1 MIIMKYTKLIYEEEE
16 NDLAAIGIGAM
27 IVFIALILVAAV
39 ASAVIIQTGEKL
51 QQNAQQT
58 GDDTQREIGGKIT
71 INSAYI
77 KDTTHLRLYFESAP
91 GSGTL
96 STEDIAWQIA
106 CTNLDPDGNGVDSVE
121 GVFGYQFTAAAFGD
135 GNDLDNAA
143 IGDTYLMSDPDTDT
157 LIPGNSQSTITPGAA
172 YVIDIL
178 VDGPGGVGVNDDC
191 TFSEVGIN
199 GQLTLWVHVEGGGST
214 YEVIVITDTTV
225 GSLLV

>member
-1 MIIMKYTKLIYEEEE
+1 
-16 NDLAAIGIGAM
+16 M

-77 KDTTHLRLYFESAP
+77 KNADHMRLYFESAP

-96 STEDIAWQIA
+96 TTEDIAWQIA
-106 CTNLDPDGNGVDSVE
+106 CTNLDPDGDGNPSE
-121 GVFGYQFTAAAFGD
+121 ATETFGYQFTAGAFGD
-135 GNDLDNAA
+135 GDDTDISA
-143 IGDTYLMSDPDTDT
+143 IGDTFTMDDPDENADEAANTP
-157 LIPGNSQSTITPGAA
+157 IPGNAQSTIAPGAA
-172 YVIDIL
+172 YVIDIA
-178 VDGPGGVGVNDDC
+178 VDGGANGDC

-199 GQLTLWVHVEGGGST
+199 GEITLWVHVEGGGST
-214 YEVIVITDTTV
+214 YEVILISEVAA
-225 GSLLV
+225 GSLLI

>member
-1 MIIMKYTKLIYEEEE
+1 MKKTNNFEE
-16 NDLAAIGIGAM
+16 NDNLAAIGIGAM

-77 KDTTHLRLYFESAP
+77 EDGTTMRLYFESAP

-96 STEDIAWQIA
+96 TTTNIAWQVA
-106 CTNLDPDGNGVDSVE
+106 CTNQDTNGNGVAGDSADD
-121 GVFGYQFTAAAFGD
+121 GYQFTAGAFDDGD
-135 GNDLDNAA
+135 DTDVAQV
-143 IGDTYLMSDPDTDT
+143 GDTFTMDDPENNAPA
-157 LIPGNSQSTITPGAA
+157 LAPGNRQATIAPGSA
-172 YVIDIL
+172 YVIDIV
-178 VDGPGGVGVNDDC
+178 VDGGVGGGDDC

-199 GQLTLWVHVEGGGST
+199 GEITLWIHVEGGGST
-214 YEVIVITDTTV
+214 YEVILISDTSP
-225 GSLLV
+225 GSLLI

>member
-1 MIIMKYTKLIYEEEE
+1 MRRE
-16 NDLAAIGIGAM
+16 NVRMNENEVSGSIGIGAM

-77 KDTTHLRLYFESAP
+77 NDATTMRLYFESAP

-96 STEDIAWQIA
+96 TTADIAWQVA
-106 CTNLDPDGNGVDSVE
+106 CTNLDPNGNGVPSE
-121 GVFGYQFTAAAFGD
+121 GGETFGYQFTAGAFGD
-135 GNDLDNAA
+135 GNTADAEA
-143 IGDTYLMSDPDTDT
+143 TPGDTFTMADPDGAAVGDSSQTT
-157 LIPGNSQSTITPGAA
+157 IAPGSA
-172 YVIDIL
+172 YVID
-178 VDGPGGVGVNDDC
+178 VVVNGGANADC

-199 GQLTLWVHVEGGGST
+199 GEITLWIHVEGGGST
-214 YEVIVITDTTV
+214 YETVLISDTAP
-225 GSLLV
+225 GSLLI

>member
-1 MIIMKYTKLIYEEEE
+1 MMKKINNLEE
-16 NDLAAIGIGAM
+16 NRDNLAAIGIGAM

-77 KDTTHLRLYFESAP
+77 KNADHMRLYFESAP

-96 STEDIAWQIA
+96 TTEDIAWQIA
-106 CTNLDPDGNGVDSVE
+106 CTNLDPNGNGVESEVGED
-121 GVFGYQFTAAAFGD
+121 FGYQFTAGAFGD
-135 GNDLDNAA
+135 GDDTDVAA
-143 IGDTYLMSDPDTDT
+143 IGDTFTMDDPDNDAPAVA
-157 LIPGNSQSTITPGAA
+157 PGNAQSTIAPGAA
-172 YVIDIL
+172 YVIDIV
-178 VDGPGGVGVNDDC
+178 VDGGANADC

-199 GQLTLWVHVEGGGST
+199 GEITLWVHVEGGGST
-214 YEVIVITDTTV
+214 YEVILISETSP
-225 GSLLV
+225 GSLLI

>member
-1 MIIMKYTKLIYEEEE
+1 MNE
-16 NDLAAIGIGAM
+16 NEVSGSIGIGAM

-77 KDTTHLRLYFESAP
+77 KNADHMRLYFESAP

-96 STEDIAWQIA
+96 TTEDIAWQIA
-106 CTNLDPDGNGVDSVE
+106 CTNLDPNGNGVESEVGED
-121 GVFGYQFTAAAFGD
+121 FGYQFTAGAFGD
-135 GNDLDNAA
+135 GDDTDVAA
-143 IGDTYLMSDPDTDT
+143 IGDTFTMDDPDNDAPAVA
-157 LIPGNSQSTITPGAA
+157 PGNAQSTIAPGAA
-172 YVIDIL
+172 YVIDIA
-178 VDGPGGVGVNDDC
+178 VDGGANADC

-199 GQLTLWVHVEGGGST
+199 GEITLWVHVEGGGST
-214 YEVIVITDTTV
+214 YEVILISETAP
-225 GSLLV
+225 GSLLI

>member
-1 MIIMKYTKLIYEEEE
+1 MNE
-16 NDLAAIGIGAM
+16 NEVSGSIGIGAM

-77 KDTTHLRLYFESAP
+77 NDATTMRLYFESAP

-96 STEDIAWQIA
+96 TTADIAWQVA
-106 CTNLDPDGNGVDSVE
+106 CTNLDPNGNGVPSE
-121 GVFGYQFTAAAFGD
+121 GGESFGYQFTAGAFGD
-135 GNDLDNAA
+135 GNTADEEATP
-143 IGDTYLMSDPDTDT
+143 GDTFTMADPDGAAAGDSSQTT
-157 LIPGNSQSTITPGAA
+157 IAPGSA
-172 YVIDIL
+172 YVID
-178 VDGPGGVGVNDDC
+178 VVVNGGANADC

-199 GQLTLWVHVEGGGST
+199 GEITLWIHVEGGGST
-214 YEVIVITDTTV
+214 YETVLISDTAP
-225 GSLLV
+225 GSLLI